1 MNFFSSVEDKDIL
14 NDVDLFVYNNV
25 SHWVQN
31 NI

>member
-1 MNFFSSVEDKDIL
+1 MTFFSSVEHKDIL

-25 SHWVQN
+25 SQRVQN